1 MIKLVQML
9 EVFIQWNKNG
19 YILLNTLIPVQRDDM
34 WAFYDKSGNKVSNG
48 FKYKNIGCSSIK
60 SANNIYPLLE
70 IPEYNVVVV
79 SDEDGKYAF
88 MDTTGN
94 DSILNFLFDEMYM
107 LFQKESH
114 HIDDIQRKR
123 I

>member
-1 MIKLVQML
+1 
-9 EVFIQWNKNG
+9 
-19 YILLNTLIPVQRDDM
+19 M

-79 SDEDGKYAF
+79 SDEEGKYAF

-94 DSILNFLFDEMYM
+94 DSILNFLFDEMYIKVSEGEPSYWM
-107 LFQKESH
+107 TFRGKEYEALKYLKQSTDSSTSSQKQEN
-114 HIDDIQRKR
+114 ITNGN
-123 I
+123 